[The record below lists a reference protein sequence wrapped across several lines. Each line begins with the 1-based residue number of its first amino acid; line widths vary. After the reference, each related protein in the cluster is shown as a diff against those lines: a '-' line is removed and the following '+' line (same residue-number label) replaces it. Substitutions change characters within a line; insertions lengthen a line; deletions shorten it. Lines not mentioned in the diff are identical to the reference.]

1 MKRYEKYKPTG
12 IQWLPEIPEHWNI
25 ESFGKH
31 FSFGKGLPITK
42 ADLTKEGIAVISY
55 GQVHSKLNLGVT
67 LSDSLIR
74 YVSNRWLDTNPQNL
88 LRKCDFVFADTS
100 EDIAGAG
107 NCAFNDYSKP
117 LFAGYHIVIARPT
130 MVENS
135 HYWAYL
141 FQSNCW
147 KSQVQSLVNGVK
159 VYSINKSILK
169 KTAILIPSI
178 AEQEKIVAYLDKRI
192 TLIEDCKCQRERELQ
207 TLNELK
213 QAEIAS
219 VVTRGLNPDVPMKDS
234 GIPWIGQIPV
244 HWDMKYL
251 FQVAH
256 EHYISN
262 KDIHHQN
269 LLSLSYGKIVHKDI
283 NTTEGL
289 LPASFDTYQIIE
301 PGNIVF
307 RFTDLQNDHKSL
319 RVGLS
324 KETGII
330 TSAYIAVE
338 VDTIYILPEYFYYT
352 LHSFDIKKLFYSMG
366 GGLRQSL
373 NYNGIRKLYLPI
385 PPLEEQKAIVSF
397 VDNKIKKIEVM
408 IQSLESEIDRLT
420 EYKQRLISDVVTGQ
434 IDVRGEQIQ

>member
-25 ESFGKH
+25 MQLRKYLSLVSIK
-31 FSFGKGLPITK
+31 GKGDKQLLSVTRENGVIERDIYNLEENHNFVPE
-42 ADLTKEGIAVISY
+42 DLNGYKYVTPGQFVINKMKSWQGSYGVSDYEGIVSPAYYVCDLNFPNKEFFSQAIRSRAY
-55 GQVHSKLNLGVT
+55 VDFFAQWSKGIRVGQWDLE
-67 LSDSLIR
+67 
-74 YVSNRWLDTNPQNL
+74 P
-88 LRKCDFVFADTS
+88 
-100 EDIAGAG
+100 IA
-107 NCAFNDYSKP
+107 
-117 LFAGYHIVIARPT
+117 L
-130 MVENS
+130 
-135 HYWAYL
+135 
-141 FQSNCW
+141 
-147 KSQVQSLVNGVK
+147 
-159 VYSINKSILK
+159 KSIPFFEPP
-169 KTAILIPSI
+169 IP
-178 AEQEKIVAYLDKRI
+178 EQNKIVAYLDKRI
-192 TLIEDCKCQRERELQ
+192 TLIENCKCQRERELQ

-408 IQSLESEIDRLT
+408 IKSLESEIDRLT

-434 IDVRGEQIQ
+434 IDVRSEEI

>member
-25 ESFGKH
+25 
-31 FSFGKGLPITK
+31 
-42 ADLTKEGIAVISY
+42 
-55 GQVHSKLNLGVT
+55 
-67 LSDSLIR
+67 
-74 YVSNRWLDTNPQNL
+74 
-88 LRKCDFVFADTS
+88 
-100 EDIAGAG
+100 
-107 NCAFNDYSKP
+107 
-117 LFAGYHIVIARPT
+117 
-130 MVENS
+130 
-135 HYWAYL
+135 
-141 FQSNCW
+141 
-147 KSQVQSLVNGVK
+147 
-159 VYSINKSILK
+159 
-169 KTAILIPSI
+169 
-178 AEQEKIVAYLDKRI
+178 
-192 TLIEDCKCQRERELQ
+192 
-207 TLNELK
+207 
-213 QAEIAS
+213 
-219 VVTRGLNPDVPMKDS
+219 
-234 GIPWIGQIPV
+234 
-244 HWDMKYL
+244 KYL
-251 FQVAH
+251 FQVSH

-330 TSAYIAVE
+330 TSAYIAVA
-338 VDTIYILPEYFYYT
+338 VDKDYVLPEYFYYT

-366 GGLRQSL
+366 SGLRQSL
-373 NYNGIRKLYLPI
+373 NYNGIRKLRLPI
-385 PPLEEQKAIVSF
+385 PPIDEQIKTIAYLDKRITLIEDCKCQRERELQTLNELKQAEIASVVTRGLNPDVPMKDSGIPWIGQIPSHWETMRIRGLFKESDEKTVDESGTLLSLSQYSGITRKADAGKTGMFEAESTIGYKIVHPGQFVMNIMLAWNGSYAVSDLEGIISPAYCVFDFRLDCNKKYYDYLLRTKAYCGAFKTQSRGIIDSRLRLYPYKFYAFKTLVPPIEEQNAIVEYIESKT
-397 VDNKIKKIEVM
+397 NKIDTMIEA
-408 IQSLESEIDRLT
+408 LKAEIDRLT

>member
-25 ESFGKH
+25 MQLRKYLSLVSIK
-31 FSFGKGLPITK
+31 GKGDKQLLSVTRENGVIERDIYNLEENHNFVPE
-42 ADLTKEGIAVISY
+42 DLNGYKYVTPGQFVINKMKSWQGSYGVSDYEGIVSPAYFVCDLNFPNKEFFSQAIRSRAY
-55 GQVHSKLNLGVT
+55 VDFFAQWSKGIRVGQWDLE
-67 LSDSLIR
+67 
-74 YVSNRWLDTNPQNL
+74 P
-88 LRKCDFVFADTS
+88 
-100 EDIAGAG
+100 IA
-107 NCAFNDYSKP
+107 
-117 LFAGYHIVIARPT
+117 L
-130 MVENS
+130 
-135 HYWAYL
+135 
-141 FQSNCW
+141 
-147 KSQVQSLVNGVK
+147 
-159 VYSINKSILK
+159 KSIPFFEPP
-169 KTAILIPSI
+169 IP
-178 AEQEKIVAYLDKRI
+178 EQNKIVAYLDKRI
-192 TLIEDCKCQRERELQ
+192 TLINNCKCQRERELQ

-434 IDVRGEQIQ
+434 IDVRGEQI

>member
-130 MVENS
+130 EVENS
-135 HYWAYL
+135 RYWAYL

-192 TLIEDCKCQRERELQ
+192 TLIDNCKCQRERELQ

-219 VVTRGLNPDVPMKDS
+219 VVTRGLNPDVPLKDS
-234 GIPWIGQIPV
+234 GIPWIGQIPS
-244 HWDMKYL
+244 HWETMRIRGL
-251 FQVAH
+251 FKESDEKTVD
-256 EHYISN
+256 ESGT
-262 KDIHHQN
+262 
-269 LLSLSYGKIVHKDI
+269 LLSLSQYSGITRKADAGKTGMFEAESTIGYKIVH
-283 NTTEGL
+283 
-289 LPASFDTYQIIE
+289 
-301 PGNIVF
+301 PGQFVMNIMLAWNGSYAVS
-307 RFTDLQNDHKSL
+307 DL
-319 RVGLS
+319 
-324 KETGII
+324 EGII
-330 TSAYIAVE
+330 SPAYCVFDFRLDCNKKYYDYLLRTKAYCGAFKTQSRGII
-338 VDTIYILPEYFYYT
+338 DSRLRLYPYKFYAFKT
-352 LHSFDIKKLFYSMG
+352 LVP
-366 GGLRQSL
+366 
-373 NYNGIRKLYLPI
+373 PI
-385 PPLEEQKAIVSF
+385 EEQNAIVEYIESKT
-397 VDNKIKKIEVM
+397 NKIDTMIEA
-408 IQSLESEIDRLT
+408 LKAEIDRLT

>member
-107 NCAFNDYSKP
+107 NYAFNDYSKP

-135 HYWAYL
+135 RYWAYL

-192 TLIEDCKCQRERELQ
+192 TLIENCKCQRERELQ

-219 VVTRGLNPDVPMKDS
+219 VVTQGLNPDVPMKDS
-234 GIPWIGQIPV
+234 GIFWQPLIPMNWSVTKLKHVLSKLDRPRRPDDELLVCSNSGDVKKRGDSKLGLVADSDEIYQGVRCGDLLIHGMDTWHGAIAVSNYDGMCTPVV
-244 HWDMKYL
+244 HVCDSTQNKKYIAL
-251 FQVAH
+251 YLRNMANQKVFKL
-256 EHYISN
+256 ISN
-262 KDIHHQN
+262 GVRQN
-269 LLSLSYGKIVHKDI
+269 TSDFRSWGK
-283 NTTEGL
+283 
-289 LPASFDTYQIIE
+289 
-301 PGNIVF
+301 
-307 RFTDLQNDHKSL
+307 
-319 RVGLS
+319 VG
-324 KETGII
+324 
-330 TSAYIAVE
+330 
-338 VDTIYILPEYFYYT
+338 TILI
-352 LHSFDIKKLFYSMG
+352 
-366 GGLRQSL
+366 
-373 NYNGIRKLYLPI
+373 PI
-385 PPLEEQKAIVSF
+385 PPIEEQNAIVEYIESKT
-397 VDNKIKKIEVM
+397 NKIDTMIEA
-408 IQSLESEIDRLT
+408 LKAEIDRLT

-434 IDVRGEQIQ
+434 IDVRGEQI

>member
-130 MVENS
+130 EVENS
-135 HYWAYL
+135 RYWAYL

-169 KTAILIPSI
+169 KSAILIPSI

-192 TLIEDCKCQRERELQ
+192 TLIDNCKCQRERELQ

-234 GIPWIGQIPV
+234 GIQWIGQIPS
-244 HWDMKYL
+244 HWETMRIRGL
-251 FQVAH
+251 FKESDEKTVD
-256 EHYISN
+256 ESGT
-262 KDIHHQN
+262 
-269 LLSLSYGKIVHKDI
+269 LLSLSQYSGITRKADAGKTGMFEAESTIGYKIVH
-283 NTTEGL
+283 
-289 LPASFDTYQIIE
+289 
-301 PGNIVF
+301 PGQFVMNIMLAWNGSYAVS
-307 RFTDLQNDHKSL
+307 DL
-319 RVGLS
+319 
-324 KETGII
+324 EGII
-330 TSAYIAVE
+330 SPAYCVFDFRLDCNKKYYDYLLRTKAYCGAFKTQSRGII
-338 VDTIYILPEYFYYT
+338 DSRLRLYPYKFYAFKT
-352 LHSFDIKKLFYSMG
+352 LVP
-366 GGLRQSL
+366 
-373 NYNGIRKLYLPI
+373 PI
-385 PPLEEQKAIVSF
+385 EEQNAIVEYIESKT
-397 VDNKIKKIEVM
+397 NKIDTMIEA
-408 IQSLESEIDRLT
+408 LKAEIDRLT

>member
-25 ESFGKH
+25 
-31 FSFGKGLPITK
+31 
-42 ADLTKEGIAVISY
+42 
-55 GQVHSKLNLGVT
+55 
-67 LSDSLIR
+67 
-74 YVSNRWLDTNPQNL
+74 
-88 LRKCDFVFADTS
+88 
-100 EDIAGAG
+100 
-107 NCAFNDYSKP
+107 
-117 LFAGYHIVIARPT
+117 
-130 MVENS
+130 
-135 HYWAYL
+135 
-141 FQSNCW
+141 
-147 KSQVQSLVNGVK
+147 
-159 VYSINKSILK
+159 
-169 KTAILIPSI
+169 
-178 AEQEKIVAYLDKRI
+178 
-192 TLIEDCKCQRERELQ
+192 
-207 TLNELK
+207 
-213 QAEIAS
+213 
-219 VVTRGLNPDVPMKDS
+219 
-234 GIPWIGQIPV
+234 
-244 HWDMKYL
+244 KYL
-251 FQVAH
+251 FQVSH

-366 GGLRQSL
+366 SGLRQSL
-373 NYNGIRKLYLPI
+373 NYNGIRKLRLPI
-385 PPLEEQKAIVSF
+385 PPIDEQIKTIAYLDRRITLIEDCKCQRERELQTLNELKQAEIASVVTRGLNPDVPMKDSGIPWIGQIPSHWETMRIRGLFKESDEKTVDESGTLLSLSQYSGITRKADAGKTGMFEAESTIGYKIVHPGQFVMNIMLAWNGSYAVSDLEGIISPAYCVFDFRLDCNKKYYDYLLRTKAYCGAFKTQSRGIIDSRLRLYPYKFYAFKTLVPPIEEQNAIVEYIESKT
-397 VDNKIKKIEVM
+397 NKIDTMIEA
-408 IQSLESEIDRLT
+408 LKAEIDRLT

>member
-130 MVENS
+130 EVENS
-135 HYWAYL
+135 RYWAYL

-234 GIPWIGQIPV
+234 GIPWIGQIPDHWELRRFKTVCSLIREPSKNGDKKIALENIETNTGRLIATDSVFDGEGV
-244 HWDMKYL
+244 H
-251 FQVAH
+251 F
-256 EHYISN
+256 
-262 KDIHHQN
+262 
-269 LLSLSYGKIVHKDI
+269 
-283 NTTEGL
+283 
-289 LPASFDTYQIIE
+289 E
-301 PGNIVF
+301 PGDILFGKLRPYLAKVYLAKESAQAVGDFYVF
-307 RFTDLQNDHKSL
+307 RSNGSIIPAYLHKL
-319 RVGLS
+319 
-324 KETGII
+324 II
-330 TSAYIAVE
+330 SAPFIGVVNAGTYGTKMPRASWQDISQLN
-338 VDTIYILPEYFYYT
+338 IPLP
-352 LHSFDIKKLFYSMG
+352 
-366 GGLRQSL
+366 
-373 NYNGIRKLYLPI
+373 PI
-385 PPLEEQKAIVSF
+385 EEQNAIVEYIESKT
-397 VDNKIKKIEVM
+397 NKIDTMIEA
-408 IQSLESEIDRLT
+408 LKAEIDRLT

>member
-130 MVENS
+130 EVENS
-135 HYWAYL
+135 RYWAYL

-169 KTAILIPSI
+169 KSAILIPHIS
-178 AEQEKIVAYLDKRI
+178 EQYKIVAYLNKRI
-192 TLIEDCKCQRERELQ
+192 TLIKSCKCQRERELQ

-234 GIPWIGQIPV
+234 GIPWIGMIPE
-244 HWDMKYL
+244 HWN
-251 FQVAH
+251 V
-256 EHYISN
+256 
-262 KDIHHQN
+262 
-269 LLSLSYGKIVHKDI
+269 
-283 NTTEGL
+283 
-289 LPASFDTYQIIE
+289 
-301 PGNIVF
+301 
-307 RFTDLQNDHKSL
+307 KSL
-319 RVGLS
+319 RAYLRLVSEKNHPKATLLSVTREQGVIVRDVES
-324 KETGII
+324 KEENHNFIPEDLSGYKYVHKGQFVINKMKAWQGSYGVSLYDGIV
-330 TSAYIAVE
+330 SPAYYVC
-338 VDTIYILPEYFYYT
+338 DLDFPDKEYF
-352 LHSFDIKKLFYSMG
+352 
-366 GGLRQSL
+366 SL
-373 NYNGIRKLYLPI
+373 AIRSKTYVDFFACWSKGIRVGQWDLEPI
-385 PPLEEQKAIVSF
+385 ALKSVPFLEPPVKEMHEIVDY
-397 VDNKIKKIEVM
+397 VKDKTKKIDTM
-408 IQSLESEIDRLT
+408 IDAFTAEINRHT
-420 EYKQRLISDVVTGQ
+420 KYKQRLLSDVVTGQ
-434 IDVRGEQIQ
+434 IDVRGEQI

>member
-130 MVENS
+130 EVENS
-135 HYWAYL
+135 RYWAYL

-169 KTAILIPSI
+169 KSAILIPHIS
-178 AEQEKIVAYLDKRI
+178 EQYKIVAYLNKRI
-192 TLIEDCKCQRERELQ
+192 TLIKSCKCQRERELQ

-234 GIPWIGQIPV
+234 GIPWIGQIPDHWELRRFKTVCSLIREPSKNGDKKIALENIETNTGRLIATDSVFDGEGV
-244 HWDMKYL
+244 H
-251 FQVAH
+251 F
-256 EHYISN
+256 
-262 KDIHHQN
+262 
-269 LLSLSYGKIVHKDI
+269 
-283 NTTEGL
+283 
-289 LPASFDTYQIIE
+289 E
-301 PGNIVF
+301 PGDILFGKLRPYLAKVYLAKESAQAVGDFYVF
-307 RFTDLQNDHKSL
+307 RSNGSIIPAYLHKL
-319 RVGLS
+319 
-324 KETGII
+324 II
-330 TSAYIAVE
+330 SAPFIGVVNAGTYGTKMPRASWQDISQLN
-338 VDTIYILPEYFYYT
+338 IPLP
-352 LHSFDIKKLFYSMG
+352 
-366 GGLRQSL
+366 
-373 NYNGIRKLYLPI
+373 PI
-385 PPLEEQKAIVSF
+385 EEQNAIVEYIESKT
-397 VDNKIKKIEVM
+397 NKIDTMIEA
-408 IQSLESEIDRLT
+408 LKAEIDRLT

>member
-25 ESFGKH
+25 
-31 FSFGKGLPITK
+31 
-42 ADLTKEGIAVISY
+42 
-55 GQVHSKLNLGVT
+55 
-67 LSDSLIR
+67 
-74 YVSNRWLDTNPQNL
+74 
-88 LRKCDFVFADTS
+88 
-100 EDIAGAG
+100 
-107 NCAFNDYSKP
+107 
-117 LFAGYHIVIARPT
+117 
-130 MVENS
+130 
-135 HYWAYL
+135 
-141 FQSNCW
+141 
-147 KSQVQSLVNGVK
+147 
-159 VYSINKSILK
+159 
-169 KTAILIPSI
+169 
-178 AEQEKIVAYLDKRI
+178 
-192 TLIEDCKCQRERELQ
+192 
-207 TLNELK
+207 
-213 QAEIAS
+213 
-219 VVTRGLNPDVPMKDS
+219 
-234 GIPWIGQIPV
+234 
-244 HWDMKYL
+244 KYL
-251 FQVAH
+251 FQVSH

-330 TSAYIAVE
+330 TSAYIAVA
-338 VDTIYILPEYFYYT
+338 VDKDYVLPEYFYYT

-366 GGLRQSL
+366 SGLRQSL
-373 NYNGIRKLYLPI
+373 NYNGIRKLRLPI
-385 PPLEEQKAIVSF
+385 PPIDEQIKTIAYLDKRITLIEDCKCQRERELQTLNELKKAEIASVVTRGLNPDVPMKDSGIPWIGQIPAHWNMIRIKNLLVESKVKSTDGHEQSLSLSKASGIIPYEEKENRTMQSESLIGAKVVHPGDVVFNRFKARLFAISTHNGVVSSDYAVYKGKGRANLNYLVSLFSTEMYRAAFDRKASGIGDGFSRLYTADLFAMYAIFPPIEEQNAIVEYIESKT
-397 VDNKIKKIEVM
+397 NKIDTMIEA
-408 IQSLESEIDRLT
+408 LKAEIDRLT